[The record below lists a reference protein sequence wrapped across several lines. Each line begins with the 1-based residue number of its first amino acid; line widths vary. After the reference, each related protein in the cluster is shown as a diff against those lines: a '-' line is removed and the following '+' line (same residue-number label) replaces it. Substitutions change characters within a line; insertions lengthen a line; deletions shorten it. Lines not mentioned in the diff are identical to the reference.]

1 MTILPNKRLLFSKSF
16 RRKCYGLLVGCLLI
30 PTIFAQVRE
39 PTEFELK
46 AALLYNFALFTEWPV
61 LPNDTFNLCLYGP
74 DPFGAAI
81 EVLAQRTLLDRRI
94 QIQRPRQ
101 PKDISACHLL
111 YISSP
116 ALPELAQLLALTRN
130 QPILTIADRLDSGD
144 SHAVINL
151 GLEQRRIIFDI
162 DLAAANRAGLRLSS
176 KLLRLA
182 HDVQQ

>member
-1 MTILPNKRLLFSKSF
+1 MMILPDGHLLFSKSF
-16 RRKCYGLLVGCLLI
+16 RRTWSSLLAGCLVI
-30 PTIFAQVRE
+30 PALFAQIRE

-46 AALLYNFALFTEWPV
+46 AALLYNFALFTEWPA
-61 LPNDTFNLCLYGP
+61 LTSDTFNLCLYGP
-74 DPFGAAI
+74 DPFGVATEA
-81 EVLAQRTLLDRRI
+81 LTRRTLLDRPI
-94 QIQRPRQ
+94 QIQRPHHPR
-101 PKDISACHLL
+101 DISACHLL
-111 YISSP
+111 YISPS

-130 QPILTIADRLDSGD
+130 QPILTIADRHESGD

-162 DLAAANRAGLRLSS
+162 NLAAANRAGLRLSS